1 MLAEFISLN
10 GCRIGEAVSIEPCNY
25 ESKSRILQLHGTF
38 DHTEGYRNGEKTA
51 PKTLASYRETI
62 MTSRELEILQEL
74 EFMNE
79 LEKNTN
85 HRYRDMGYLFTT
97 KNGVP
102 IQTNSFNLALKK
114 ANERLEDPITKNLL
128 ATSSVTLL
136 LAV

>member
-1 MLAEFISLN
+1 MAEFISLN

-79 LEKNTN
+79 LEK
-85 HRYRDMGYLFTT
+85 
-97 KNGVP
+97 
-102 IQTNSFNLALKK
+102 IQIIDIEIWDTFLQQKTVFQF
-114 ANERLEDPITKNLL
+114 RLTHS
-128 ATSSVTLL
+128 T
-136 LAV
+136 

>member
-1 MLAEFISLN
+1 ISLN

-114 ANERLEDPITKNLL
+114 ANE
-128 ATSSVTLL
+128 
-136 LAV
+136 